1 MDINNSI
8 VFWAVIF
15 VILAMT
21 VCMTIFLINT
31 YIKKETFVN
40 FNPELVKE
48 YSKKPK
54 FKDGKTKVYIIFAN
68 NSKNIS
74 KNAKNIL
81 NILNQSIKVDMI
93 LFALPLK
100 EETSDGYTEIPNWIR
115 TIGPVIPEIKSR
127 SNKWKD
133 TGILTL
139 SHICKTG
146 TNIGIVLND
155 KFTYNDNYIEQL
167 LQYHDKHNDYIIID
181 KNRSILFKPEYYI
194 ESKLLNNIV
203 LPKDKTLK
211 YSP

>member
-1 MDINNSI
+1 MDNNSI
-8 VFWAVIF
+8 IFWVVIF
-15 VILAMT
+15 IILIIT

-31 YIKKETFVN
+31 YTKKETFVN

-54 FKDGKTKVYIIFAN
+54 FKDGKTKVYIIFVN

-74 KNAKNIL
+74 KNAQNIL
-81 NILNQSIKVDMI
+81 NILKQSIRVDLI

-100 EETSDGYTEIPNWIR
+100 EETSEGYKEIPDWIR
-115 TIGPVIPEIKSR
+115 TIGPVIPEVKSK
-127 SNKWKD
+127 SNRWKD
-133 TGILTL
+133 TGILTH
-139 SHICKTG
+139 SHLCKTG
-146 TNIGIVLND
+146 NNIGIVLND
-155 KFTYNDNYIEQL
+155 KFSYDENYIEQL
-167 LQYHDKHNDYIIID
+167 LNYHDRHNDYIIID